1 MYRKEENEEKF
12 WSSKYSMAT
21 DSIYLIFISGGTL
34 AREENEA
41 GYPVIPKKSRTL
53 KLSRDSQ
60 RARIMA
66 SDGESWHTIQMI
78 LQCFSSSHIIFKVCN
93 IFKYC

>member
-1 MYRKEENEEKF
+1 MKKSFDLLNTLWQQIQYR
-12 WSSKYSMAT
+12 
-21 DSIYLIFISGGTL
+21 YLIFISGGTL

-66 SDGESWHTIQMI
+66 SDGES
-78 LQCFSSSHIIFKVCN
+78 
-93 IFKYC
+93 